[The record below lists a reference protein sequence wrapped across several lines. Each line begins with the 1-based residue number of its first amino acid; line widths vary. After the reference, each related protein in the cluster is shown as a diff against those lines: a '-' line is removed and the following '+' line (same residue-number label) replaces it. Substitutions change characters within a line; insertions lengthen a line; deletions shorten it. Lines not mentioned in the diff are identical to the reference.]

1 MKIIITEAQKQ
12 KLRDTIITYLNEHL
26 TPPQGWETPQYYAEE
41 IEEEGELYINYS
53 NDDEELSGLDLW
65 YSTCNNQ
72 YLSEPLPKGDCPLVT
87 LPNIKYDS
95 LEGFFGNIWKPIFK
109 EWFQHHTGLPV
120 TQVDFD
126 E

>member
-1 MKIIITEAQKQ
+1 
-12 KLRDTIITYLNEHL
+12 LNEHL

-72 YLSEPLPKGDCPLVT
+72 YLSEPLPKGHCPLVT

-95 LEGFFGNIWKPIFK
+95 LEGFFGNVWKPIFK

-120 TQVDFD
+120 KQVDFD
-126 E
+126 A